1 METET
6 LTLSGFGLDLDL
18 NALSTNEV
26 ERRLKEFFSARIAN
40 PNPEELIYSVK
51 ELEEQFGDFS
61 EYQFAKAA
69 VLVQACDFAQA
80 REILV
85 RLARQTP
92 SDSRIL
98 HRLAITHLNMGSAPE
113 AQDTYLAALAVAPQS
128 ENLRREFAG
137 LLQVMEARKLHAGVS
152 RKKHG
157 LSVVCA
163 VKNEAEDL
171 LEWLHFHRL
180 AGVDHF
186 YLYDNESTDETR
198 TVIKSFPWPDMI
210 TYHYVEGDFGQI
222 RAFHHAIDSYRNS
235 SEWCAFIDAD
245 EFLYPIEGDSIKDVL
260 KDVSSAPAVAV
271 YWLNFGSNGHKERP
285 QGLCIKSFTRR
296 APDDFPDHYVM
307 KSIVRPDAIV
317 AYLHPHQSLVLG
329 CYVQE
334 DGTPIFP
341 IGGRCSVPKRRRL
354 AINHYYTKSRQQ
366 LLKKRERGRP
376 LGEGDPERI
385 RAMEFFTLRD
395 RNDVEDST
403 IQKFLPELK
412 RLIHT

>member
-128 ENLRREFAG
+128 GVPPGIRRSFA
-137 LLQVMEARKLHAGVS
+137 S
-152 RKKHG
+152 HG
-157 LSVVCA
+157 
-163 VKNEAEDL
+163 
-171 LEWLHFHRL
+171 
-180 AGVDHF
+180 
-186 YLYDNESTDETR
+186 
-198 TVIKSFPWPDMI
+198 
-210 TYHYVEGDFGQI
+210 
-222 RAFHHAIDSYRNS
+222 
-235 SEWCAFIDAD
+235 SEKAAC
-245 EFLYPIEGDSIKDVL
+245 
-260 KDVSSAPAVAV
+260 
-271 YWLNFGSNGHKERP
+271 
-285 QGLCIKSFTRR
+285 
-296 APDDFPDHYVM
+296 
-307 KSIVRPDAIV
+307 
-317 AYLHPHQSLVLG
+317 
-329 CYVQE
+329 
-334 DGTPIFP
+334 
-341 IGGRCSVPKRRRL
+341 GGKP
-354 AINHYYTKSRQQ
+354 
-366 LLKKRERGRP
+366 
-376 LGEGDPERI
+376 
-385 RAMEFFTLRD
+385 
-395 RNDVEDST
+395 
-403 IQKFLPELK
+403 
-412 RLIHT
+412 